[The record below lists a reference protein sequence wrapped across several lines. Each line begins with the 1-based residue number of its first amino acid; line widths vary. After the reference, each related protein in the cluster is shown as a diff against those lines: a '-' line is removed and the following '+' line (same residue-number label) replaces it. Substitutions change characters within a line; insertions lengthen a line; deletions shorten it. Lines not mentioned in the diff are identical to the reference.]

1 MVAPNTYP
9 IRRFRDEAATQ
20 TPVSGRRRSA
30 SEHSH
35 ANRARLRPGPRRL
48 LVTLIT
54 LGAACIAVGAQ
65 APVAGATV
73 TFSTPTPDVAV
84 VPFANDVFW
93 FTNGALTAVDPAST
107 PASAPLFNE
116 EGNPLH
122 LTWGQFSSSAAKS
135 YAWTDTFGGV
145 THTDFAIGMS
155 GLIPNGVYSLF
166 YRTFG
171 PDSNNAFCPDVEPA
185 VALTSAFPQFQKPD
199 ADSFV
204 ASSSGKAL
212 FIGRVPGNLLA
223 ATQLLVSVI
232 YHFDGKTY
240 GPVANQAE
248 SQGPVASNGGRCQS
262 SYGIDAMRQFLI
274 IQK

>member
-1 MVAPNTYP
+1 MSCLHHPLPTEASSRSRE
-9 IRRFRDEAATQ
+9 RR
-20 TPVSGRRRSA
+20 
-30 SEHSH
+30 HSH
-35 ANRARLRPGPRRL
+35 RLIAAVIATCLACLG
-48 LVTLIT
+48 LV
-54 LGAACIAVGAQ
+54 VQ
-65 APVAGATV
+65 APVAGASSS
-73 TFSTPTPDVAV
+73 FPSLTPDVAV

-93 FTNGALTAVDPAST
+93 FTNGALTVVDPAST
-107 PASAPLFNE
+107 PASAPLFNL

-122 LTWGQFSSSAAKS
+122 LTWGQFSSAAAKS
-135 YAWTDTFGGV
+135 YAWTDTFGGA

-166 YRTFG
+166 YRTFN
-171 PDSNNAFCPDVEPA
+171 PDSNNAFCPDIEPT

-223 ATQLLVSVI
+223 AAQLQVAVI

-240 GPVANQAE
+240 GPVANAAE
-248 SQGPVASNGGRCQS
+248 ANGPGGPGVPCQS
-262 SYGIDAMRQFLI
+262 SYGIDAMRQLVI

>member
-1 MVAPNTYP
+1 MAAPNTYP
-9 IRRFRDEAATQ
+9 TRRVRDEAATQ
-20 TPVSGRRRSA
+20 TPVSGRPRLA
-30 SEHSH
+30 SEHSY
-35 ANRARLRPGPRRL
+35 AKRARLRPGPRRL
-48 LVTLIT
+48 LLTLIT
-54 LGAACIAVGAQ
+54 LGAVCIALAVQ
-65 APVAGATV
+65 APVAGASSS
-73 TFSTPTPDVAV
+73 FPSLTPDVAV

-93 FTNGALTAVDPAST
+93 FTNGALTVVDPAST
-107 PASAPLFNE
+107 PASAPLFNQ

-122 LTWGQFSSSAAKS
+122 LTWGQFSSPTAKS
-135 YAWTDTFGGV
+135 YAWTDRFGGV

-199 ADSFV
+199 ADSFL

-223 ATQLLVSVI
+223 ATQLQVSVI

-240 GPVANQAE
+240 GPAANQAE
-248 SQGPVASNGGRCQS
+248 SQGPSASNGGRCQS
-262 SYGIDAMRQFLI
+262 SYGIDAMRQLVI